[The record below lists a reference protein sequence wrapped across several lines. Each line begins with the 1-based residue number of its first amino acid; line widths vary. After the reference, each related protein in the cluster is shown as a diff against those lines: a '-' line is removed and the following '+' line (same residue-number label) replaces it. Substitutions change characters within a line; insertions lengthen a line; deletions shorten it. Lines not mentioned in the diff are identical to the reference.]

1 MRSTVPWSQVPRQR
15 NRMPMRVCEVTRIT
29 SRSPC
34 AVRPTNGP

>member
-1 MRSTVPWSQVPRQR
+1 MRSIVPWSQVPRQR

-34 AVRPTNGP
+34 AVRPMNGP